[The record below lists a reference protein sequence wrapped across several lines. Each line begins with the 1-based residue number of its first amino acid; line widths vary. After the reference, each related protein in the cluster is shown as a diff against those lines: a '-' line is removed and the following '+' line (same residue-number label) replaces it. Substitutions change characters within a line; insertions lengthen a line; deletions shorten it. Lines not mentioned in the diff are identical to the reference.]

1 MTMFKKWFEGLFTP
15 LKTFPAIKREA
26 NMKDAVL
33 YIIIASAIYGIVG
46 GILIALLPATTMTMG
61 YTMLAAM
68 MGISMLTLGVLFV
81 VLMVIGALIGLFVQ
95 TAIFHLFAYLFGARA
110 PGGFTKQ
117 LYFNSVFRSA
127 LLIIMITAFIP
138 ILGIVL
144 AVLLGLY
151 SLFPLTVA
159 IREAYDFT
167 WGKAVLTWVIPT
179 IIVVVLYVIMLM
191 VMLAPLM
198 MM

>member
-1 MTMFKKWFEGLFTP
+1 MFKKWFEGLFTP

-33 YIIIASAIYGIVG
+33 YIIIASAIYGVIG
-46 GILIALLPATTMTMG
+46 GILIALLPATTMTLG

-68 MGISMLTLGVLFV
+68 MGISMVTLAVLFV
-81 VLMVIGALIGLFVQ
+81 ILMIIGAVIGLFVQ
-95 TAIFHLFAYLFGARA
+95 TAIFHLFAYLFGAKGS
-110 PGGFTKQ
+110 GGFTKQ
-117 LYFNSVFRSA
+117 LYLNAVFRSA
-127 LLIIMITAFIP
+127 LLIIMIVAFVP
-138 ILGIVL
+138 LLGWLL

-167 WGKAVLTWVIPT
+167 WGKAVLTWLIPT
-179 IIVVVLYVIMLM
+179 IIIAVIYVVFLM
-191 VMLAPLM
+191 VMLAPM
-198 MM
+198 MML